1 MTYRAVIVLPDTH
14 RGRRVT
20 AVSNGHVGK
29 RGREAGLTPEQR
41 RQRDSQAG
49 RHAQAE
55 LRARIER
62 EVDPDGRL
70 SSGERAR
77 RVQAA
82 LTEFYAQRSK
92 RSASVRAQRKA
103 TKPTEP
109 VPTRPPGTE
118 KPLTTLDDPAMFE
131 DEKMRAALAARD
143 ITLVYRLL
151 RQRGVTQRE
160 IARRTGQSQSEVYD
174 ILKGRTVRDVTVLER
189 IADGLGIARAWM
201 RLAGVAASEDGAYG
215 GEVTDTDAPEEVIAE
230 MFRRHLLALGAI
242 TVAGAAVVGELV
254 ELPGPAPVVLPSQ
267 LSHVHVGQVREL
279 TRRLGLAGN
288 TCAAEPA
295 VLSAAA
301 AWAEQLLGVPGTE
314 PVRRALMVAVAELH
328 IEAGWEWFD
337 TGRYHQAVHHFTAA
351 LELATEA
358 GDAYLQSTAL
368 SYAGVATV
376 EHGHPDDGLK
386 MLQFSLVKAWDI
398 PRDEQRAVVIGQSG
412 RAAQE
417 ACVRASAATAMAD
430 LGKLDAADVER
441 AKSRQLWSPTRA
453 DRYGDLDRGAALLA
467 LRQGRLDTAES
478 LAAASVR
485 RWEGID
491 QSSRTDSSVVLATVH
506 VRAGE
511 PGGLALAHGAITA
524 VTKLTS
530 VRVRKRLI
538 PLADTLA
545 ARPGADAKDLSR
557 MAHQVA
563 GVRA

>member
-20 AVSNGHVGK
+20 AVSNGHGAQ
-29 RGREAGLTPEQR
+29 RGAGLTPEQR

-49 RHAQAE
+49 RHAQAQ

-62 EVDPDGRL
+62 EVDPDATL
-70 SSGERAR
+70 SPGERAR

-82 LTEFYAQRSK
+82 ITKFYAERSK
-92 RSASVRAQRKA
+92 RSASVRAQRRA
-103 TKPTEP
+103 TRPSEP
-109 VPTRPPGTE
+109 VPARRPGTDT
-118 KPLTTLDDPAMFE
+118 PLTPLDDPAMFE
-131 DEKMRAALAARD
+131 DQEMRAALSARD

-151 RQRGVTQRE
+151 YQHGVTQRE
-160 IARRTGQSQSEVYD
+160 IARRTGQSQSEVSD

-189 IADGLGIARAWM
+189 IADGLGIPRGRM
-201 RLAGVAASEDGAYG
+201 RLAGVAASEDGFYG
-215 GEVTDTDAPEEVIAE
+215 GEVTDADLSEESIAE

-254 ELPGPAPVVLPSQ
+254 ELPNPAPVPLPSQ
-267 LSHVHVGQVREL
+267 LNYVHVGQVRDL
-279 TRRLGLAGN
+279 IRRLGLAGN
-288 TCAAEPA
+288 ASAAEPT

-314 PVRRALMVAVAELH
+314 LVRRELMVAVAELH

-337 TGRYHQAVHHFTAA
+337 AGHYHQAVHHFTTA

-368 SYAGVATV
+368 QFAGMATV
-376 EHGHPDDGLK
+376 EHGHLDDGLK
-386 MLQFSLVKAWDI
+386 FLQFSLVNAWEI
-398 PRDEQRAVVIGQSG
+398 PGDEQRAVVIGQSG

-417 ACVRASAATAMAD
+417 ATVRGDIAIAMAD
-430 LGKLDAADVER
+430 LGKLDAANVEM
-441 AKSRQLWSPTRA
+441 AKSRELWLPTRA
-453 DRYGDLDRGAALLA
+453 DRYGDVDRPAALLA
-467 LRQGRLDTAES
+467 LRRGRLDVAES

-485 RWEGID
+485 RWEGVS
-491 QSSRTDSSVVLATVH
+491 QTGRTHSAVVLAAVH

-524 VTKLTS
+524 VPKLSS
-530 VRVRKRLI
+530 VRVRKRLVL
-538 PLADTLA
+538 LADELA

-557 MAHQVA
+557 MAHQIA